1 MGMCTAHAAAPDMNL
16 WLLIAALNGALA
28 VAAGAFGAHGLQGR
42 LDDHAMDVFQ
52 TAARYHMYH
61 ALAMGLAAMAM
72 RGAAANAAGAAVG
85 FFLAG
90 IVLFCDSLYLLS
102 LTGVRTLGIVT
113 PFGGLAFI
121 IGWISLAY
129 AATKLTP

>member
-1 MGMCTAHAAAPDMNL
+1 MNL
-16 WLLIAALNGALA
+16 WLLIAAVNGALA

-42 LDDHAMDVFQ
+42 LDDHAMEVFQ

-72 RGAAANAAGAAVG
+72 RGAAANAAGAAAG
-85 FFLAG
+85 LFLAG
-90 IVLFCDSLYLLS
+90 IVLFCGSLYILAF
-102 LTGVRTLGIVT
+102 TGTRALGIVT

-121 IGWISLAY
+121 AGWISLAY
-129 AATKLTP
+129 AATKLNP